1 MTTKLRMS
9 TAAAALLITAIS
21 ASATVRAEENESE
34 LSISALSSAKVTL
47 SQAIAAAEAKSGGKA
62 YDAALKTDDGA
73 PVYLVE
79 VFSSDKVVKV
89 AVDTQSG
96 EVKKVETMSED
107 YDGDGD
113 GQ

>member
-1 MTTKLRMS
+1 MTSKLRMS

-21 ASATVRAEENESE
+21 ASATLRAEESE
-34 LSISALSSAKVTL
+34 GEMKALSSAKVTL
-47 SQAIAAAEAKSGGKA
+47 VQAIEAAEAKSGGKA
-62 YDAALKTDDGA
+62 YDAALKSEDGA

-79 VFSSDKVVKV
+79 VFSADKVVKV

-96 EVKKVETMSED
+96 EVKNVETLSED
-107 YDGDGD
+107 MDGDGD

>member
-1 MTTKLRMS
+1 MTSKLRMS

-21 ASATVRAEENESE
+21 ASATVRADENEGE
-34 LSISALSSAKVTL
+34 MKALSSAKVTL
-47 SQAIAAAEAKSGGKA
+47 VQAIEAAEAKSGGKA
-62 YDAALKTDDGA
+62 YDAALKSEDGA

-96 EVKKVETMSED
+96 EVKNVETMSQD
-107 YDGDGD
+107 MDGDGD